1 MMVSPPSRGVRVTTM
16 VRQQW
21 FMSLCIRVGLVAL
34 LLLTTGSSVAVAAL
48 EKPEPQPLWKAF
60 PLNPTGKRLGSIEQ
74 SPAQVR
80 PEAAEVLKVEE
91 SPTEESRASA
101 LVLALGGAA
110 LLALAL
116 VAFASMRL
124 LSVRSHRPG
133 ATAAWSS
140 PSGSAGGLREPLV
153 VQTSDVGL
161 GVDRRTAL
169 HPDVAAPSYR
179 LQRVGRKRFRR
190 SRVAPRQRR
199 VQLSRVFAEGFTG
212 TARRIKHAAWND
224 QTAPPI
230 VGVAIGICAAFLLVY
245 WIG

>member
-34 LLLTTGSSVAVAAL
+34 FLLTTGSSVAVAAL
-48 EKPEPQPLWKAF
+48 EKPAPQPLWKAF

-80 PEAAEVLKVEE
+80 PKAARVLRVAE
-91 SPTEESRASA
+91 SPTEESRPSV

-110 LLALAL
+110 LLTLAL

-124 LSVRSHRPG
+124 LSVRNHRPG
-133 ATAAWSS
+133 PTVWSS